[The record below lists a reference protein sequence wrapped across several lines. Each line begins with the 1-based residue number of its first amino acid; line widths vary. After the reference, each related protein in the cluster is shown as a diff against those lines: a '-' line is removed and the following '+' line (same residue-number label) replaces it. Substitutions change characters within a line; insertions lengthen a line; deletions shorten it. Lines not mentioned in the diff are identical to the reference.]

1 MGQLLSS
8 ILSRLSEM
16 EEIDGQEMPK
26 QEEEGMIITR
36 KILLV

>member
-1 MGQLLSS
+1 
-8 ILSRLSEM
+8 M